1 MIKLVPILPKRRN
14 QFDARRQQQAI
25 DAGLKDAADGALKDF
40 ESTTAT
46 WSHQPAF
53 TAKTQANGVLIG
65 TKDDIW
71 QMLEHGTRPHT
82 IVASKIALRFPGT
95 YAAKTRPGFIGSQS
109 GGASGG
115 PVFRK
120 VVHHPGTVAR
130 GWSKIIAKKWRS
142 RVAQMVQK
150 RINEAM
156 R

>member
-1 MIKLVPILPKRRN
+1 MIKLIPILPKRRN

-25 DAGLKDAADGALKDF
+25 DAGLGDAKDGALEDF
-40 ESTTAT
+40 RSTTST
-46 WSHQPAF
+46 WSHQPTF

-71 QMLEHGTRPHT
+71 LMLEGGTRPHT
-82 IVASKIALRFPGT
+82 IVASKIALRFPGA

-115 PVFRK
+115 PVFRR

-130 GWSKIIAKKWRS
+130 GWSKLIAKKWRFQ
-142 RVAQMVQK
+142 VARLVQK